1 MDDVLVESKP
11 LNDWAYASSSPYVSA
26 CPGIELKKGWKI
38 LEKKKSVIFQK
49 KTELEFATH
58 LQQFTQH
65 LHYIWA
71 SLVAQIVKSLPAMQE
86 TQI

>member
-1 MDDVLVESKP
+1 MESKP

-49 KTELEFATH
+49 KTEFEFATH

-65 LHYIWA
+65 LHYIRA